1 MTSRLRTV
9 LLSLLGTA
17 ILSAAA
23 PQAQAQTPPP
33 ASHPACKVVEEY
45 LRMIL
50 LREYKQSAN
59 IMDESA
65 LAALQSE
72 YVERTKHA
80 PTMDDE
86 ENMIRRLGKNT
97 LDEVAAMKPRE
108 FYTAYNVGLQKEH
121 QVSDEVLAIVRKT
134 LDFKVLSVAQEDEKT
149 VHVLVRTK
157 HENGKVRFESL
168 DLISLRKNGDK
179 WLIAPNQQA
188 PKVTKLDGTGAADA
202 PKAVDPVRKPADPVK
217 PAAPPKT
224 NGPKRKPNP

>member
-1 MTSRLRTV
+1 MTSRLRIV

-17 ILSAAA
+17 ALATAA
-23 PQAQAQTPPP
+23 PQAGAQAADP

-59 IMDESA
+59 IMDENA

-72 YVERTKHA
+72 YVQRIKQA
-80 PTMDDE
+80 PTMEDE
-86 ENMIRRLGKNT
+86 ENMIRRLGKST
-97 LDEVAAMKPRE
+97 AQEIAAMKPRE
-108 FYTAYNVGLQKEH
+108 FYTAYNTGLQKEH

-134 LDFKVLSVAQEDEKT
+134 LNFKVLSVAQEDEKT
-149 VHVLVRTK
+149 VHILVRTK

-168 DLISLRKNGDK
+168 DLISLLKNGDK

-188 PKVTKLDGTGAADA
+188 PKVTKLDGSAAA
-202 PKAVDPVRKPADPVK
+202 EPPKAVDPVKKPVDPVK
-217 PAAPPKT
+217 PAAPPKS